1 MTDIHKLSRRGLLG
15 AFAATSTTALAAC
28 GDDAV
33 PAGPNPDIGPLNQLL
48 TAEYQAIKA
57 YADALPTLQ
66 MPPTGDPLA
75 ANGPALSVIATA
87 WQGHHRAHAT
97 QLAAAITAIGGTPV
111 AEATVMFTR
120 PTGYTAH
127 VANVLKLACNAEK
140 GAAIAYN
147 RAVKALSSTGNRFLA
162 GTIEGDETQHFIV
175 LYTLLQGVVSAVPAG
190 LITNISEV
198 VPKAFVARTSA
209 SDMNSLQSVADFTY
223 GAT

>member
-1 MTDIHKLSRRGLLG
+1 MTDTYKLSRRGLLG
-15 AFAATSTTALAAC
+15 ALAATSTATLAGC

-33 PAGPNPDIGPLNQLL
+33 PSGPNPDIVPLNALL
-48 TAEYQAIKA
+48 TAEYKAVKA
-57 YADALPTLQ
+57 YADVLPTLQ
-66 MPPTGDPLA
+66 TPPAGDPLA

-87 WQGHHRAHAT
+87 WQGHHQAHAT

-111 AEATVMFTR
+111 TEASAMFAR
-120 PTGYTAH
+120 PEGFTPH
-127 VANVLKLACNAEK
+127 VANVLKLACNTEK
-140 GAAIAYN
+140 AAAIAYN

-175 LYTLLQGVVSAVPAG
+175 LYTLLKGVVAAVPAG

-209 SDMNSLQSVADFTY
+209 SDMNSLQSVADFTFS
-223 GAT
+223 AT